1 MENGADLERP
11 NTANISIPLLP
22 MRSIDISQQGH
33 KAEIHVQLLMPM
45 KQREPRI
52 VGQEIDFD
60 RFAAWNDDYIFEDP
74 SRGGTCKPRQPKD
87 VAMQMHGVIVIPL
100 IAKEKAV
107 PGIR

>member
-1 MENGADLERP
+1 
-11 NTANISIPLLP
+11 
-22 MRSIDISQQGH
+22 
-33 KAEIHVQLLMPM
+33 VQLLMPM

-74 SRGGTCKPRQPKD
+74 SRGGTSKPRQPKD
-87 VAMQMHGVIVIPL
+87 VAMQMHGVIVIAL
-100 IAKEKAV
+100 IVKEKAV